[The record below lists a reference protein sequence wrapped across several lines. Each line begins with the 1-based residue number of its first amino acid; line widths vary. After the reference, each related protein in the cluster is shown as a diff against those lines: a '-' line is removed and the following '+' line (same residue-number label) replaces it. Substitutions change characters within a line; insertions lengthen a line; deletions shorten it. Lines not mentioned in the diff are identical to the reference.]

1 MRPLVHERC
10 FNHAFREAVA
20 RCPECAR
27 SFCRECVTEH
37 DDRMLCAACL
47 ARVARRGGARR
58 GFLRHVGRAGAVA
71 LGLFVAWVFF
81 LALGGWV
88 TSLPD
93 DFHART
99 LWSQE

>member
-1 MRPLVHERC
+1 MPQLVHERC

-37 DDRMLCAACL
+37 ADRVLCSACL
-47 ARVARRGGARR
+47 ARVTRHDPAPRGWLRPLARA
-58 GFLRHVGRAGAVA
+58 AGVL
-71 LGLFVAWVFF
+71 LGLLTAWGFF
-81 LALGGWV
+81 LLLGGWIS
-88 TSLPD
+88 SLPD

-99 LWSQE
+99 LWSGN

>member
-1 MRPLVHERC
+1 MRPLSHERC

-37 DDRMLCAACL
+37 DDRVLCAACL
-47 ARVARRGGARR
+47 ARVARKATGQRGW
-58 GFLRHVGRAGAVA
+58 LRHLARASAMA
-71 LGLFVAWVFF
+71 AGLVVAWIFF
-81 LALGGWV
+81 LMVGGWV

-99 LWSQE
+99 LWSGD

>member
-20 RCPECAR
+20 RCPQCAR

-37 DDRMLCAACL
+37 DDRVLCAACL
-47 ARVARRGGARR
+47 ALVTRRGGAQR
-58 GFLRHVGRAGAVA
+58 GLLRHLSRAVGVVV
-71 LGLFVAWVFF
+71 GLLLAWSFF
-81 LALGGWV
+81 LALGDWV
-88 TSLPD
+88 SSLPD

-99 LWSQE
+99 VWSGD